1 MKGQDMTINEVIS
14 TVKREK
20 PNQFANEHLIQ
31 WLNEVE
37 SLVQNKLGIMI
48 DEWFKYSVDDIE
60 NETELIVSPPYDI
73 LYVYWLKAKID
84 YTNEDYESFGN
95 NQAQFQSHFN
105 EFLAYAHRNGLVT
118 SRLPR
123 KFKNVF

>member
-1 MKGQDMTINEVIS
+1 MTINEVIS

-48 DEWFKYSVDDIE
+48 DEWFRYSVDDIE

-105 EFLAYAHRNGLVT
+105 EFLAHAHRNGLVT